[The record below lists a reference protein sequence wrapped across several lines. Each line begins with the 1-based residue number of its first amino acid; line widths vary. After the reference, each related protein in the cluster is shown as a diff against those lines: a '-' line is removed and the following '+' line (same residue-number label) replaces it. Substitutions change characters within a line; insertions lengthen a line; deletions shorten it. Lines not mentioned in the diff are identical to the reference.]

1 MSDASV
7 IPTPATPDVC
17 SVVVLIDGT
26 EISGEFHVLSVTV
39 SAELNR
45 IPSAVLEIRDGD
57 AATATFAAS
66 DTDHFVPGRE
76 IELRL
81 GYRAQVDPVFR
92 GIVVRQRI
100 RVRPS
105 ESVLVVEC
113 RDKAVRMTRGR
124 RSRYFAG
131 QADSDIMT
139 DLISGHDLTG
149 DVASTSGQP
158 AEVVQYDATDWDLL
172 LCRAEANGQVVAVRD
187 GKVTVA
193 SADTGSES
201 VVTAHYG
208 ATVLE
213 LDAEI
218 DARVQP
224 PGLTA
229 ISWSAADQ
237 EVVEADAAEPS
248 VPAAGN
254 LDAADLAG
262 VLGGDPDRLRHGGQL
277 TQPEL
282 QAWADARLL
291 RDRLAKVRG
300 RVRFQGFAGVSP
312 GVMIEVTG
320 VGKRFAG
327 PQYVAGV
334 RHTVVNGNW
343 DTDVQFGLGP
353 ETFAAT
359 HRMSPPPAAG
369 LLPAAHGLQTGVVTA
384 LADDPDGAD
393 RIKVRLPMVDPGEE
407 GAWARIAT
415 LDAGSSRGTFF
426 RPEIDDE
433 VVVGF
438 LDGDPRFPIVL
449 GMCHSSA
456 NPAPEPPQDDNHHK
470 GYTSRSKI
478 RLLFDD
484 DKVAVLIETPA
495 GNQLTL
501 SEDDKKVTIAD
512 QNGNSIVLDD
522 SGITL
527 DSAKDLVLKA
537 AGDLRAEGKNVELK
551 ADTAAKVAG
560 GSSAELTGSSTKV
573 NGDSSTV
580 IKGGTVNIN

>member
-17 SVVVLIDGT
+17 SVVVLVDGT

-45 IPSAVLEIRDGD
+45 IPSAVLELRDGE
-57 AATATFAAS
+57 AAKATFAAS

-81 GYRAQVDPVFR
+81 GYRAQVDTVFK

-100 RVRPS
+100 RVRPD

-113 RDKAVRMTRGR
+113 RDTAVRMTRGR
-124 RSRYFAG
+124 RSRYFTDE
-131 QADSDIMT
+131 ADSDIMT

-149 DVASTSGQP
+149 DVADTGDKP
-158 AEVVQYDATDWDLL
+158 AAVVQYDATDWDFL
-172 LCRAEANGQVVAVRD
+172 LCRAEANGHVVMVRA

-193 SADTGSES
+193 APDTGTDP

-229 ISWSAADQ
+229 TSWSAADQ
-237 EVVEADAAEPS
+237 AIVQADAAEPS
-248 VPAAGN
+248 VPATGD
-254 LDAADLAG
+254 LDATDLAG
-262 VLGGDPDRLRHGGQL
+262 VLGGDPSRVQHGGQL

-282 QAWADARLL
+282 QAWADAQLL

-300 RVRFQGFAGVSP
+300 RVRFQGFAAVVP

-320 VGKRFAG
+320 IGKRFAG
-327 PQYVAGV
+327 PQYVSGV
-334 RHTVVNGNW
+334 RHTEVGGNW
-343 DTDVQFGLGP
+343 DTDVQFGLSP
-353 ETFAAT
+353 ALAAT
-359 HRMSPPPAAG
+359 TYRMSPPPAAG
-369 LLPAAHGLQTGVVTA
+369 LLPAAHGLQTAVVTA
-384 LADDPDGAD
+384 LQDDPDGED
-393 RIKVRLPMVDPGEE
+393 RIRVRLPMVDPAEDGT
-407 GAWARIAT
+407 WARIAT
-415 LDAGSSRGTFF
+415 LDAGDSRGTFF

-456 NPAPEPPQDDNHHK
+456 KPAPEPGSDDNHHK

-478 RLLFDD
+478 RLFFDD
-484 DKVAVLIETPA
+484 DKVAVLIETPG
-495 GNQLTL
+495 GNKLTL
-501 SEDDKKVTIAD
+501 SEDEKKVTIAD

-537 AGDLRAEGKNVELK
+537 AGDVKAQGKNVELK
-551 ADTAAKVAG
+551 ADTAAKVSG